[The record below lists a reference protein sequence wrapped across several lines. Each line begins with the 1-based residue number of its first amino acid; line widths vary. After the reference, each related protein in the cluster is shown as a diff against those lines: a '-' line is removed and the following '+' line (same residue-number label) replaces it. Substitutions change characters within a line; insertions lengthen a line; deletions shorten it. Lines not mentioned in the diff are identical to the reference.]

1 MNNMILCNLLVSLFL
16 ILTTN
21 SALADTQQRN
31 IYSKSINAKC
41 YVVLASGNESI
52 LLYRLKAK
60 KLKSLP
66 QRVNGSKVATSKSN
80 KKVSVLKVHEC
91 VVDEDEFSSARA
103 KSLDKNFAR

>member
-1 MNNMILCNLLVSLFL
+1 MDIIYECTLVL

-21 SALADTQQRN
+21 SALAGTQQKN
-31 IYSKSINAKC
+31 KPSKSMNAKC
-41 YVVLASGNESI
+41 HVVLANGNESI

-60 KLKSLP
+60 KFKSLP

-91 VVDEDEFSSARA
+91 VADEEEFSSARA
-103 KSLDKNFAR
+103 KLLDKNFAR

>member
-1 MNNMILCNLLVSLFL
+1 MILPNLLVSLFL

-21 SALADTQQRN
+21 SALADTQQKN
-31 IYSKSINAKC
+31 INSKSINAKC
-41 YVVLASGNESI
+41 YVVLANGKEEI

-66 QRVNGSKVATSKSN
+66 QRVNGSQVTAPRSN

-91 VVDEDEFSSARA
+91 VEDEQDFSSARA
-103 KSLDKNFAR
+103 KLLDKNFAR